1 MLYSV
6 LTLVLYRLMGAM
18 FRKTI
23 SRAKKMFAP
32 GPPPEV
38 PSLAAKLVGS
48 RAKRE
53 FSGQPFYFRKNTHQ
67 TTSSIGSMKGSAYWK
82 T

>member
-1 MLYSV
+1 
-6 LTLVLYRLMGAM
+6 M

-32 GPPPEV
+32 ESPPETM
-38 PSLAAKLVGS
+38 SLLAELVGN
-48 RAKRE
+48 RV
-53 FSGQPFYFRKNTHQ
+53 YFRKNTHQ
-67 TTSSIGSMKGSAYWK
+67 TTSSIGSMNGKAYWM

>member
-6 LTLVLYRLMGAM
+6 LTLVFYRLIGAM

-32 GPPPEV
+32 ESPPETMS
-38 PSLAAKLVGS
+38 PPAEFVGS
-48 RAKRE
+48 
-53 FSGQPFYFRKNTHQ
+53 GVYLRKNTHQ
-67 TTSSIGSMKGSAYWK
+67 TTSNIGSMKGRVYWM